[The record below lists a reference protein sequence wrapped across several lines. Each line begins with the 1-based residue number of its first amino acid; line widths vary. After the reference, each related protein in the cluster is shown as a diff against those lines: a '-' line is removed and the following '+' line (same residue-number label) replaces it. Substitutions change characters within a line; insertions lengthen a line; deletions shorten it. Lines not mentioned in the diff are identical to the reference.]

1 MTFEETIL
9 SIQKSTITLEEIP
22 AAKFFLENAIEECND
37 ILRDPETELYSRREF
52 QEKLTLYRKLL
63 NRL

>member
-1 MTFEETIL
+1 MNFDEIIL
-9 SIQKSTITLEEIP
+9 AIQKSTITLEQIP
-22 AAKFFLENAIEECND
+22 EAKNMLENAIEECAD
-37 ILRDPETELYSRREF
+37 IVKDPETELYSRREF